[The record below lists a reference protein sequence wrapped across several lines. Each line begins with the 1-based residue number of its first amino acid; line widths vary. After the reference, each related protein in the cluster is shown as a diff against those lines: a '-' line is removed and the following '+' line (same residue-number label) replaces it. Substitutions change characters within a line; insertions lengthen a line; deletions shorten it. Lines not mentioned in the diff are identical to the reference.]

1 MKGKKRYWKE
11 RKGKFEGRVWEGKE
25 GLREEY
31 GKERKL
37 EYGKESKV

>member
-25 GLREEY
+25 VRVWEGKEGLREEF
-31 GKERKL
+31 GKD
-37 EYGKESKV
+37 V